1 MLRIVTVLAI
11 FAVLTALLAVVL
23 GVLAVLRLPG
33 RGRVSVAYSRTI
45 CALIGVRVRVIGA
58 PPRRH
63 SVLILSNHVSWLDIV
78 VLTAT
83 VPVIFV
89 AKSEVAHWPLIGL
102 VARARG
108 TVFVVRDRRQQTA
121 AANAA
126 IARYLAEGQSIVLF
140 AEGTSSDGNRVLP
153 FRSALVGALKSAV
166 AQVEAGKRIAVQ
178 PLSISYT
185 GLQGLPMGRQHRPVV
200 AWYGDRDLLPH
211 LAQFLRRG
219 AVDATLNWGEPVE
232 DVSIADRKAV
242 VRSQEAVVRAMTA
255 SALRGRPIAVSQ
267 PRLGAVPGTDAFHF
281 ERKTG
286 KT

>member
-219 AVDATLNWGEPVE
+219 AVDATLNWGKPVE